1 MREDREGGE
10 EGCEEKNK
18 KTEGKSGKGKGPKGS
33 TRLAYVGSS
42 MQLAILRCPLSR
54 VVIRRIFKVLLVAAP
69 PLPFEPKQT
78 ECSVFFRQVA
88 RARER
93 EGGRNGL
100 CFRFQLEDQGMGV
113 DGSERNAEV
122 QWGKER
128 ERERE
133 GQTNEKKGKRKG
145 GKVLETTRGYYGVKR
160 IFFQRFFSFLSFS
173 FCPMRTRTRCNA
185 LQILYTLFKQV
196 VRSIPF
202 TLINLGKT

>member
-78 ECSVFFRQVA
+78 ECSVFFA
-88 RARER
+88 KWPGRER
-93 EGGRNGL
+93 GRAEETDYVLDFNWKTKGW
-100 CFRFQLEDQGMGV
+100 EWMGV
-113 DGSERNAEV
+113 RETPRCNG
-122 QWGKER
+122 GKR
-128 ERERE
+128 ERER
-133 GQTNEKKGKRKG
+133 GRGRQTKRKEKEKE
-145 GKVLETTRGYYGVKR
+145 GK
-160 IFFQRFFSFLSFS
+160 FSR
-173 FCPMRTRTRCNA
+173 PREGIT
-185 LQILYTLFKQV
+185 
-196 VRSIPF
+196 
-202 TLINLGKT
+202 G